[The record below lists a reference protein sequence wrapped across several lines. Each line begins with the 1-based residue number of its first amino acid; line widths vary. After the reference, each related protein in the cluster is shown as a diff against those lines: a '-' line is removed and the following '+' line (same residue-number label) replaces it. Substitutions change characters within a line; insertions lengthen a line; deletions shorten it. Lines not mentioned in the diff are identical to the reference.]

1 MRSIIKFRLFEVFFS
16 DSSLFK
22 NTFLFNVIRANET
35 VINDIIT
42 IPLLLKLN

>member
-22 NTFLFNVIRANET
+22 NTFFLNINRANGT

-42 IPLLLKLN
+42 IPQLLKLN